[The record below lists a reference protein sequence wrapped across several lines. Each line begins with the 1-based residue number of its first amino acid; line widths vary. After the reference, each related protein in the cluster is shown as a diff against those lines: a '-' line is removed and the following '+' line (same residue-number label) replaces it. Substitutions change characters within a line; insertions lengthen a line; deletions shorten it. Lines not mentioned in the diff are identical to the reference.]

1 LARGECAAAKLLG
14 WDFNTKP
21 SRDDDGWNCETCD
34 ARCIDAAIHGSFLR
48 PGVSLR
54 QGLPEAEVTHMQ
66 FDIVT
71 VVALILSILLLGY
84 LTLTLLFP
92 EKF

>member
-1 LARGECAAAKLLG
+1 MQ
-14 WDFNTKP
+14 
-21 SRDDDGWNCETCD
+21 
-34 ARCIDAAIHGSFLR
+34 IDI
-48 PGVSLR
+48 
-54 QGLPEAEVTHMQ
+54 T
-66 FDIVT
+66 T